1 MGTKYEKR
9 DLKYYIVDVFGSE
22 KYSGNQLAVFTNP
35 QNITSAEMQ
44 LIAHETNF
52 SETTFITGYNLDMNI
67 FDVRIFT
74 PYQEV
79 PFAGHPT
86 LGTAFIANKY
96 FLDDFAKE
104 VHLNLLAGKIPVTR
118 IEGKL
123 WMKQLQPQFGKQF
136 EISTISKVLGLAE
149 DDLLSD
155 FPIETVSTGLP
166 FIIVPVANLSALK
179 KISLDNSIIEKLL
192 QDSKTKEI
200 IVFSMDTYDGSHQVA
215 ARVFVPEYGIIED
228 AATGSANGCLSAY
241 LLKHN
246 VLKAKS
252 IEITVAQGYEI
263 NRPSAIYHNSKL
275 TDSGYE
281 INIGGKIIPVAEGI
295 WY

>member
-9 DLKYYIVDVFGSE
+9 NLKYYIVDVFGSE
-22 KYSGNQLAVFTNP
+22 KYTGNQLAVFTNP
-35 QNITSAEMQ
+35 KNITSDEMQ
-44 LIAHETNF
+44 LIAYETNF
-52 SETTFITGYNLDMNI
+52 SETTFITGYNLDLNI

-86 LGTAFIANKY
+86 LGTAFIANHQ
-96 FLDDFAKE
+96 FLDGYAKE
-104 VHLNLLAGKIPVTR
+104 VHLNLFAGKIPVTK
-118 IEGKL
+118 IGEKL

-136 EISTISKVLGLAE
+136 DISTIAKVL
-149 DDLLSD
+149 DLSENDLISD

-179 KISLDNSIIEKLL
+179 KVRLDISVVEKLL

-200 IVFSMDTYDGSHQVA
+200 MVFSMDTYDGSHQVA

-246 VLKAKS
+246 VLKTKT
-252 IEITVAQGYEI
+252 IEISVAQGYEI
-263 NRPSAIYHNSKL
+263 NRPSTLYHNSKL
-275 TDSGYE
+275 TDNEYD
-281 INIGGKIIPVAEGI
+281 INIGGKVIPIAEGV